1 MKIIFILTF
10 LVCFSGISYSADFY
24 SHWGDGRAEIS
35 SYNIDVRRYNQM
47 RNGNSV
53 LIFVTEDINKETFI
67 KVESPVPKDD
77 RMYVMKLN
85 QIIRFNT
92 GIYDYSVMSSIFS
105 EVDGGNWPFSLR
117 KVTNSIQDW
126 CGHIFDEV
134 MVGSNYVEGRINSYF
149 ERDGVS
155 FYTLPVSSNFV
166 SGDGLLIRMRELN
179 GEWLK
184 PGQQIA
190 ISFFP
195 SLWGIQLRSLE
206 RKISDAILTKTIGKD
221 LEISSQI
228 VPVYEWQLDFENN
241 WEKYWIEQEY
251 PHRILAWEFSDGGRG
266 RLIETLRLSYWELN
280 NNEHLEY
287 RKFLDLNSRKSVD

>member
-35 SYNIDVRRYNQM
+35 SYNIDMRRYNQM

-67 KVESPVPKDD
+67 KVESPVSKDD

-280 NNEHLEY
+280 NNEHLKY
-287 RKFLDLNSRKSVD
+287 RKFLDLNSRKSVN